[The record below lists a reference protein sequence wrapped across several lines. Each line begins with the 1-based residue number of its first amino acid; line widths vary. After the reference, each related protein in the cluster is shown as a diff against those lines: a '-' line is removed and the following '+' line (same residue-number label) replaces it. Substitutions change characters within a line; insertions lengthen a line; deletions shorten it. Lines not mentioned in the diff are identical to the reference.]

1 MKHIGLLKRMY
12 NNTVIR
18 DVDVNII
25 TSTSINSLNTVPNL
39 ARKNITDFV
48 KLYDKLFSKTSILVL
63 NKSVAH

>member
-12 NNTVIR
+12 NNTVIL
-18 DVDVNII
+18 DVNVI